1 GKRKYLSKNTGAM
14 HACGHDGHMAMV
26 LTVIQIINEMKDFLS
41 GKIYFIFEEG
51 EEIGAGIDAMLT
63 HLEDKNLDAIYGN
76 HLAAFM
82 DSGTICV
89 DEGPRMAVAIFVDF
103 TVHGNSVLG
112 SQTVLS
118 VNLILSA
125 LQLITALKHAYV

>member
-1 GKRKYLSKNTGAM
+1 M

-89 DEGPRMAVAIFVDF
+89 DDGPRMAVAIFVYL
-103 TVHGNSVLG
+103 TVHRMSGHGSMPGLSGNPIYAAA
-112 SQTVLS
+112 Q
-118 VNLILSA
+118 ILR
-125 LQLITALKHAYV
+125 